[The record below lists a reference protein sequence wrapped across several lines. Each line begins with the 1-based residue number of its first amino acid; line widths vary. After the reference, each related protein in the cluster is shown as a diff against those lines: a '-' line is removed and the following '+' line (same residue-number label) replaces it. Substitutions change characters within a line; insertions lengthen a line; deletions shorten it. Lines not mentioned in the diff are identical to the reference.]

1 MHLLW
6 LLVFTCNSSLSCC
19 IGPSSTGVLYGASIG
34 GVLAFFLLSACTIA
48 FLSIAMRKCY
58 TAKHHP
64 ESQVDIA
71 DYASVVIVPTVGVDL
86 RPDLPQRR
94 KEIHVEKNVA
104 YDKYQLEQQ
113 PANEAEKD
121 GTKTSGLRCGTQVQ
135 GNEVTSNVDT
145 SETDCNRTSMIG
157 FDDDGYPIMQRTG
170 DNLYMDVLPPQT
182 DPKDTATASECQVTK
197 EHSSKQTKH
206 NQDTECEDDG
216 YPSLWP

>member
-1 MHLLW
+1 MELRTTHLSPLY
-6 LLVFTCNSSLSCC
+6 LPLSLPLSLPPPSLPPLSLPPSLSHPYPAV
-19 IGPSSTGVLYGASIG
+19 GQSSTGVLYGASIG
-34 GVLAFFLLSACTIA
+34 AVLVFFLCASTIA

-58 TAKHHP
+58 TAKHHR

-71 DYASVVIVPTVGVDL
+71 DYASVVIVPTAPTVGVGL

-104 YDKYQLEQQ
+104 YDEH
-113 PANEAEKD
+113 
-121 GTKTSGLRCGTQVQ
+121 
-135 GNEVTSNVDT
+135 
-145 SETDCNRTSMIG
+145 NRTSMIG

-170 DNLYMDVLPPQT
+170 EYMDVLPPQT
-182 DPKDTATASECQVTK
+182 DPKGTATASEFQETK